1 MKHEVTT
8 YNTKKL
14 MAESLKDIMK
24 KKPFSKVT
32 VSEIIKDCGLNRKT
46 FYYHFQDIYDLL
58 KWTLEEEAIEVVKDF
73 DLTVDYEKAI
83 YYVMDYVE
91 KNDYIVNCAC
101 DSMGLD
107 QIKWFFY
114 NDLKEIISYTIN
126 KAEASL
132 HTRLKPDFK
141 DFASRFY
148 TEALAGMLIEWAR
161 GKESL
166 DKEKTVTYLSA
177 MVRSGLI
184 SMANAEQMAP
194 ELLMN

>member
-83 YYVMDYVE
+83 Y
-91 KNDYIVNCAC
+91 
-101 DSMGLD
+101 
-107 QIKWFFY
+107 
-114 NDLKEIISYTIN
+114 
-126 KAEASL
+126 
-132 HTRLKPDFK
+132 
-141 DFASRFY
+141 
-148 TEALAGMLIEWAR
+148 
-161 GKESL
+161 
-166 DKEKTVTYLSA
+166 
-177 MVRSGLI
+177 
-184 SMANAEQMAP
+184 
-194 ELLMN
+194 